1 MKQLGQ
7 SAKGA
12 IGIVIVNSI
21 QVMPL
26 AFLKP
31 FPDGKPRIEFW
42 AGTGY
47 AFGIGTA
54 KNELLVIH
62 LIISLKPRYTWFSDP
77 TWVTCKSPKFNLG

>member
-21 QVMPL
+21 QIMPL

-42 AGTGY
+42 
-47 AFGIGTA
+47 
-54 KNELLVIH
+54 LVQVMP
-62 LIISLKPRYTWFSDP
+62 LA
-77 TWVTCKSPKFNLG
+77 